1 MAFPLGTPEIV
12 LVPEAVMLGMLG
24 RKLGMTRIYTDDG
37 VAVGVTAIEL
47 GPCTVVRKRTQEKN
61 GYTALQLGLGSKRAS
76 LLTKPER
83 VAYEKIKQEPK
94 RVLREYRVSAA
105 DLEKYT
111 EGQAVTCEIFQAGQL
126 VDVVGTSKGRGFA
139 GVLKRHHMSGF
150 DRTHGTHEYR
160 RHGGSIGCRAHP
172 GRVHLGKR
180 MPGHMGNA
188 HVTTQNIKVVKV
200 IPEDNLL
207 LVHGAVP
214 GPTNGVVEVMPA
226 SKVKVGKRSE

>member
-1 MAFPLGTPEIV
+1 
-12 LVPEAVMLGMLG
+12 MLGLLG

-37 VAVGVTAIEL
+37 SAIGVTAIEL
-47 GPCTVVRKRTQEKN
+47 GPCTVVRKRSKEKN
-61 GYTALQLGLGSKRAS
+61 GYTALQLGMGSKRVG
-76 LLTKPER
+76 LLNKPER

-105 DLEKYT
+105 DLEKYS
-111 EGQAVTCEIFQAGQL
+111 EGQVITCEIFQAGQMI
-126 VDVVGTSKGRGFA
+126 DVRGTSKGRGFA

-160 RHGGSIGCRAHP
+160 RHGGSVGCRAHP

-188 HVTTQNIKVVKV
+188 QVTTQNIQVVKV
-200 IPEDNLL
+200 IPEDNLV
-207 LVHGAVP
+207 LVRGAVP
-214 GPTNGVVEVMPA
+214 GPNQGVVEVLPA
-226 SKVKVGKRSE
+226 VKVKVSKRSE

>member
-1 MAFPLGTPEIV
+1 
-12 LVPEAVMLGMLG
+12 MLGLLG

-37 VAVGVTAIEL
+37 VAVGVTAVEL
-47 GPCTVVRKRTQEKN
+47 GPCTVVRKRTMEKN
-61 GYTALQLGLGSKRAS
+61 GYTALQLGMGSKRAK

-83 VAYEKIKQEPK
+83 IAFEKIQQEPK
-94 RVLREYRVSAA
+94 RVLREYRVTAA
-105 DLEKYT
+105 EIEKFN
-111 EGQAVTCEIFQAGQL
+111 EGQAITCEIFQVGQL

-188 HVTTQNIKVVKV
+188 HVTTQNIQVVKI

-207 LVHGAVP
+207 LLRGAVP
-214 GPTNGVVEVMPA
+214 GPNQGVIEVLPA
-226 SKVKVGKRSE
+226 IKVKVKRSE